1 MGAKSLP
8 IWFDKIEGF
17 IKICDGIR
25 YLVLFAPERY
35 IANYDRI
42 NYLISE
48 KSDITYSIIILF
60 RID

>member
-17 IKICDGIR
+17 IKFCDGIR

-48 KSDITYSIIILF
+48 KSDITYSIIIFF